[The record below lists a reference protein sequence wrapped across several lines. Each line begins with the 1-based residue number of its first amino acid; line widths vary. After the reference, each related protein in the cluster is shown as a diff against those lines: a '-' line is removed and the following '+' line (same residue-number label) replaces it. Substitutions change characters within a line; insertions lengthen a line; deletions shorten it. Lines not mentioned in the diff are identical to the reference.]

1 MSHEESVVFEIDS
14 NDYNNGDDDDDD
26 GGGAGAPRLYLKTP
40 DGERTSRPTQDEEEE
55 VVGAELT
62 AASAGNITCKECTL
76 VLRELCEQ
84 SSKTSQHGRLLQA
97 SLAEYLRKK
106 PGDDAQLEEEMQ
118 RLLHKYEK
126 CMNTLTELKQQI
138 AADSEAAQQ
147 QEDELRLLSQDSVE
161 KVEDEWQELLALKQ
175 HTAVMAL
182 TQRLGKQ
189 AAQAKVESALVA
201 EQLRQDELVKL
212 RLQHIKLKI
221 KIEGLEA
228 ELREREED
236 RRDPLQ
242 LQFQQLQAMRLEQRK
257 LFEKQSEESSKLQ
270 TKIVSGLELLS
281 NIKEKLFWD
290 QMEVQC
296 KREQLAE
303 VEATVARKRD
313 LLTRTKQA
321 WNRLQKDNLRLK
333 ECRGL
338 LGNRV
343 LLQDFEKTVDASDH
357 LEEEMEN
364 LKSWKAEI
372 TLKFLH

>member
-1 MSHEESVVFEIDS
+1 MMCHVQIKE
-14 NDYNNGDDDDDD
+14 
-26 GGGAGAPRLYLKTP
+26 LK
-40 DGERTSRPTQDEEEE
+40 E
-55 VVGAELT
+55 V
-62 AASAGNITCKECTL
+62 TL
-76 VLRELCEQ
+76 VYPV
-84 SSKTSQHGRLLQA
+84 SKSILLDGIEERLLFPA
-97 SLAEYLRKK
+97 SPSSLCLGTPEREPTAVDLLVAVPSPVITDFCARGEAFR
-106 PGDDAQLEEEMQ
+106 AQLNIGAV
-118 RLLHKYEK
+118 R
-126 CMNTLTELKQQI
+126 
-138 AADSEAAQQ
+138 AAKPQ
-147 QEDELRLLSQDSVE
+147 
-161 KVEDEWQELLALKQ
+161 VEDEWQELLALKQ